1 MGLAVLL
8 LAGCAGQQEQTEDP
22 LEGLTQDET
31 EEIEE
36 DDGDFAFPSFDTVD
50 LQGEPVSEAYFK
62 QTELTLV
69 VIWGTGDAGCKAEL
83 SALEEL
89 SRQYADKGFQ
99 VLGLAA
105 DAAQEEKRSLAQQ
118 ISKDSGV
125 SYPQMVPSKDS
136 VMQELLGSSTILPT
150 SFLVTQEG
158 YLMGEFYQGAKGR
171 EFWAQLIETCLSEL
185 SSG

>member
-8 LAGCAGQQEQTEDP
+8 LAGCAGQQKQTEDP

-36 DDGDFAFPSFDTVD
+36 DDGD
-50 LQGEPVSEAYFK
+50 K

-118 ISKDSGV
+118 ISKDCGV